1 MFQQGWT
8 TGALLFEK
16 AAVCNGPAS
25 LAEKLSAIPK
35 WERPASP
42 LTDYTD
48 SWFGRLLSIR
58 PLNGTASDDIVVSDD
73 ANAYIESRPGGLS
86 HPRNTLFNN
95 SVGEL
100 LAAKPTSRA
109 YRGCICKQKKILE
122 GSGKSSWLGGRQ
134 QVCQES

>member
-16 AAVCNGPAS
+16 AAICDGSAS
-25 LAEKLSAIPK
+25 LAEKLFAIPK

-58 PLNGTASDDIVVSDD
+58 PLNGTASDDIVLSDD
-73 ANAYIESRPGGLS
+73 SNAYLES
-86 HPRNTLFNN
+86 HPRKTLFNY

-109 YRGCICKQKKILE
+109 YRCWICKQKKISE
-122 GSGKSSWLGGRQ
+122 GSGKSSWLGERQ

>member
-1 MFQQGWT
+1 MTMFQQGWT
-8 TGALLFEK
+8 SGALLFES

-35 WERPASP
+35 RERPASP

-73 ANAYIESRPGGLS
+73 FNAYIESRPGGLS
-86 HPRNTLFNN
+86 HPRNTLFND
-95 SVGEL
+95 SGGE
-100 LAAKPTSRA
+100 TDFSCISRLDLHVA
-109 YRGCICKQKKILE
+109 WNLSAIVHE
-122 GSGKSSWLGGRQ
+122 
-134 QVCQES
+134 E